1 LEQRERAA
9 VRLYEPVAMGRELQW
24 ATTAE
29 GDGRPQQSAGW
40 TERTDA
46 PAAAPRVGRPVEPPA
61 AQGAGALREGAAG
74 RRPAGGEP
82 GRGGWAASDGRRVEA
97 EQCGG
102 RRGKAGMCQA
112 RPRAGLG
119 GQLGLGFAC
128 WATSSFWASNS
139 KY

>member
-1 LEQRERAA
+1 
-9 VRLYEPVAMGRELQW
+9 MGRELQW

-82 GRGGWAASDGRRVEA
+82 GRGGWAAGDGRRAEA
-97 EQCGG
+97 EQCG
-102 RRGKAGMCQA
+102 RRGEAGGAPYASCRLSQMVQIIKIK
-112 RPRAGLG
+112 PL
-119 GQLGLGFAC
+119 
-128 WATSSFWASNS
+128 SSC
-139 KY
+139 